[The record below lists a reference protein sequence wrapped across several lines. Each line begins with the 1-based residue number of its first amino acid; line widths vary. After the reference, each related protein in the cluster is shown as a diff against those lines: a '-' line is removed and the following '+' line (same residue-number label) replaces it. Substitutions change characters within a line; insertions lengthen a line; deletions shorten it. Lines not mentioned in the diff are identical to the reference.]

1 MTLDEL
7 AQKILAAHN
16 ANGGST
22 FIVTRPNTLA
32 GDTGEYPLLGINLA
46 GTNNYAVSIWKTR
59 EMVLDTPLTVDD
71 IKRFIRANFF
81 TLASSNTALGT
92 WTDKETGKTYLD
104 TVCLEPARA
113 IALHLAKTNG
123 QLAIYHLKTGETIYL

>member
-16 ANGGST
+16 EKGGST
-22 FIVTRPNTLA
+22 FITHRPVQLT
-32 GDTGEYPLLGINLA
+32 DEYPLLGINLA

-81 TLASSNTALGT
+81 TLASNNTALGT
-92 WTDKETGKTYLD
+92 WIDKETGKTYLD
-104 TVCLEPARA
+104 TVCLEPSRA
-113 IALHLAKTNG
+113 IAMHLARVNE